1 MLGLGKCLGDCAG
14 CCNEVEVS
22 GLATNA
28 FLSEGTYVKQNDT
41 SRDRNYYKKVESGKP
56 DMYIHW
62 NGYGWIVSIDTQVT
76 SI

>member
-56 DMYIHW
+56 DYFIHW
-62 NGYGWIVSIDTQVT
+62 TGYRWIVSIETQVT